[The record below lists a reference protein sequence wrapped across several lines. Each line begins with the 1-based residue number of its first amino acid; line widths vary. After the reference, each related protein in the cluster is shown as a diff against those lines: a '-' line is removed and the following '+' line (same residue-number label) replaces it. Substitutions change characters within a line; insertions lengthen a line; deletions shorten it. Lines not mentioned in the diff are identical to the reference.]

1 MEPTGTSLHLAVLP
15 SQAIWMNRLL
25 QNIQPV
31 LRFTIFMKIRLP
43 YILPTIF
50 RLETSPSIPVLLLH
64 SSLFHLG
71 NYFGSV
77 FQKCSFS
84 LKNCVLCV
92 LSCLVIS
99 DSLQSHGL
107 QPTRLFCLW
116 SFQARILEWVAI
128 SSYGGSSSLFKHYIN
143 FKKIQWLFFNF

>member
-84 LKNCVLCV
+84 LTSLC
-92 LSCLVIS
+92 
-99 DSLQSHGL
+99 SLIQ
-107 QPTRLFCLW
+107 LF
-116 SFQARILEWVAI
+116 IVA
-128 SSYGGSSSLFKHYIN
+128 SN
-143 FKKIQWLFFNF
+143 